1 MRSIVVLALAAVAI
15 ATAITD
21 VNAGERPNGPGAISF
36 LVDGD
41 VVCGAIGDM
50 TEDPDTALFSYEQ
63 STGNPIRPTEVRIG
77 DEVLPGDLFNDVML
91 GVMELH
97 YVASTFDDQ
106 TAPDPFCVRVEMEG
120 NAVVAVVPQQAT
132 AAACGRSMAYGMP
145 PWIGIADV
153 ADDPAWSIALPS
165 DLTGYDGDAAPGPTL
180 NIVVAGN
187 VPGNTF
193 CVFGDAVT
201 GEAYLSKVGDVTIAA
216 RTADTVTIAGMVGG
230 SDTFRLTEGSFVD
243 DRLTPGTTA
252 CVETRGYGGADG
264 RVEMRIV
271 TDPRCSS
278 AAPRVLPDVAMEP
291 PAPIGPSLPLSLGFA
306 LVLGAIGL
314 AMTLRGRG
322 RCAT

>member
-120 NAVVAVVPQQAT
+120 NEVVAVVPDRAS
-132 AAACGRSMAYGMP
+132 AIACGRPMQYGMP
-145 PWIGIADV
+145 PWLGIADV
-153 ADDPAWSIALPS
+153 AGDPAWSLALPP
-165 DLTGYDGDAAPGPTL
+165 DLTGFGGNIIVAA
-180 NIVVAGN
+180 NVAGN
-187 VPGNTF
+187 AL
-193 CVFGDAVT
+193 CAFGDAVS
-201 GEAYLSKVGDVTIAA
+201 GEAYLSGVGDVTIAA
-216 RTADTVTIAGMVGG
+216 RTADTVTIANLVPGF
-230 SDTFRLTEGSFVD
+230 DTFRLTAGSFVD

-291 PAPIGPSLPLSLGFA
+291 AAPIGPSLPLSLGLA

-314 AMTLRGRG
+314 AMALRSSR
-322 RCAT
+322 RAT